1 MFDFDAT
8 KLMIVGVLALI
19 VLGPNE
25 LPRVMR
31 QLGQLIGKMRRMAGE
46 FQGQFMDAMREA
58 ELDDIRKEVNK
69 LGDAAKLTMPTLD
82 PAAELRKA
90 AEGAVATPT
99 GLSSGVSSGVSEPMA
114 EGPGRP
120 LDLNLPPV
128 EPHPP
133 VTSEDLAA
141 AFEAA
146 PEAAPAAGE
155 QVATAKEVLAK
166 EAAAKPAA
174 ADPAA
179 PKPAA
184 DAFYLRPGAA
194 RVAQT
199 AGVQLEEG
207 EEFTFRRAPTVAP
220 PKAPEPLDGEAPA
233 PYRGAGP
240 TSA

>member
-31 QLGQLIGKMRRMAGE
+31 QLGQAIGKMRRMAGE

-69 LGDAAKLTMPTLD
+69 LGDAAKLKAPTLD
-82 PAAELRKA
+82 PAAELRKV
-90 AEGAVATPT
+90 AESAVATPA
-99 GLSSGVSSGVSEPMA
+99 SVSSALSEAVA
-114 EGPGRP
+114 EGPAQP

-128 EPHPP
+128 QPHPP

-146 PEAAPAAGE
+146 PAPADATAAREAVTKEAATKEAAAAPAAAE
-155 QVATAKEVLAK
+155 
-166 EAAAKPAA
+166 PAA
-174 ADPAA
+174 
-179 PKPAA
+179 KPAA
-184 DAFYLRPGAA
+184 DAFYLRPGAV

-207 EEFTFRRAPTVAP
+207 EEFTFRRAPSVAP
-220 PKAPEPLDGEAPA
+220 PKAPEPLDAEASA
-233 PYRGAGP
+233 PRRGAGP
-240 TSA
+240 TGA